1 VGGNKMDILKK
12 DNDLNSKK
20 KVFNQDSHFLLIV
33 FKKTYILNSIMVY

>member
-1 VGGNKMDILKK
+1 MGGNKMDILKK

-33 FKKTYILNSIMVY
+33 LKKRIF